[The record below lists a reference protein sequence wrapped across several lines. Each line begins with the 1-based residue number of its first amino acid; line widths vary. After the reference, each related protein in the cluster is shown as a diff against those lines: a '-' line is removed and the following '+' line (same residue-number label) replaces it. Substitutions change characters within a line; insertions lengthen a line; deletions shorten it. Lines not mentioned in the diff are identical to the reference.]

1 VQKIDSR
8 MEMRAEHFEQLL
20 RWFEKEREAFKLKGA
35 HGEILSEPAF
45 LGLVW
50 DAVIAR
56 NGHEILR
63 DPELLEGILEA
74 ASPEQFRKLK
84 QIFD

>member
-1 VQKIDSR
+1 
-8 MEMRAEHFEQLL
+8 
-20 RWFEKEREAFKLKGA
+20 
-35 HGEILSEPAF
+35 LSEPAF

-56 NGHEILR
+56 NGHEIVK